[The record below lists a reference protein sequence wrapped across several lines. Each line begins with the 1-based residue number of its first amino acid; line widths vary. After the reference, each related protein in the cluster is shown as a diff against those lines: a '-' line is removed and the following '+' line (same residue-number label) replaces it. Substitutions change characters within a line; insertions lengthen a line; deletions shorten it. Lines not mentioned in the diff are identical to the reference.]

1 MRLMS
6 EDSVHK
12 DELDE
17 LFTVEYVNGLI
28 GQDDQISHTK
38 KTRSRQTPVMTL
50 RAFVG
55 PAHQKNYPS
64 VRGQI
69 LHNSKMSE
77 LWLRLT
83 ADATVRAT
91 ITADGE
97 HVFAVYDSMA
107 FFCGKSESYARTTWT
122 RLISAKSTYKSEL
135 EGLVHSAT
143 FCSSVQNN
151 RYYTPAMTLRDC
163 SGS

>member
-38 KTRSRQTPVMTL
+38 KTRRRQTPVMTL

-83 ADATVRAT
+83 ADATVGQRSPLTESTCSRCTTVWPCFVAKVKVMPERH
-91 ITADGE
+91 G
-97 HVFAVYDSMA
+97 FA
-107 FFCGKSESYARTTWT
+107 
-122 RLISAKSTYKSEL
+122 
-135 EGLVHSAT
+135 
-143 FCSSVQNN
+143 
-151 RYYTPAMTLRDC
+151 
-163 SGS
+163 